1 MRVLALLAGVR
12 ALCAL
17 LLGSLSG
24 TAAVNNS
31 GRWWGIVNV
40 ASSANLLTDSQ
51 NAQLVLD
58 PSLQLLSRRQRRLI
72 RVNPGVLHAIA
83 GGLHTAIKE
92 CKWQFRNRRWNC
104 PTTAHSPG
112 VFGKIVNRGCR
123 ETAFV
128 FAVTSAGVT
137 HAVARSCSEG
147 SIESCTCDYRRRG
160 PGGPDWHWGGCSDN
174 IDFGRVFGRE
184 FVDSSERGRDLRYLI
199 NLHNN
204 EAGRMGKLMDGQ
216 VIDTSHS
223 RDPLV
228 VELGKKTVIPGLEQS
243 LLGVCAG
250 QKIKTTIPS
259 HLAYGKRGFPPTI
272 PGDAALQFEVEVV
285 ALVRQT
291 PWQRLVS
298 DVLPLLS
305 LALVPTLL
313 GLIGLYLYSKAKA
326 QAPGRRKNKDKK
338 GKAKKK

>member
-1 MRVLALLAGVR
+1 MEFRAG
-12 ALCAL
+12 L
-17 LLGSLSG
+17 
-24 TAAVNNS
+24 
-31 GRWWGIVNV
+31 I
-40 ASSANLLTDSQ
+40 
-51 NAQLVLD
+51 LVLFATFYTVTPD
-58 PSLQLLSRRQRRLI
+58 NT
-72 RVNPGVLHAIA
+72 VGDEVLEE
-83 GGLHTAIKE
+83 LVVETVVKPE
-92 CKWQFRNRRWNC
+92 QC
-104 PTTAHSPG
+104 T
-112 VFGKIVNRGCR
+112 
-123 ETAFV
+123 ETAE
-128 FAVTSAGVT
+128 TGDT
-137 HAVARSCSEG
+137 
-147 SIESCTCDYRRRG
+147 
-160 PGGPDWHWGGCSDN
+160 
-174 IDFGRVFGRE
+174 
-184 FVDSSERGRDLRYLI
+184 
-199 NLHNN
+199 LHIHYT
-204 EAGRMGKLMDGQ
+204 GKLMDGQ